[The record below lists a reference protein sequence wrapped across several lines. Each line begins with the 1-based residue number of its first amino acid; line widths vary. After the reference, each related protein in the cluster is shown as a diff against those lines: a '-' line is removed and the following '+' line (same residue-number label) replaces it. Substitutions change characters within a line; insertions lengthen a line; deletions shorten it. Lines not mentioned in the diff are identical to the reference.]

1 MKGGGT
7 CGWGPVQHPMGGG
20 LTQGPPGLAFALA
33 LAQALG
39 VGAEA
44 VLGRQL
50 VGAHEAVP
58 AEGRRSV
65 PPPPGADGVRVGG
78 SVPSPLP
85 LGYLLYSLLSE
96 PLSLP
101 LSVPSDGHWFTKG
114 VTISLESCA
123 SWGFS
128 HGISPVLWHTWG
140 GNGEQGG
147 PTTHRV
153 PWVNGG
159 TACPI
164 GHMEH

>member
-1 MKGGGT
+1 M
-7 CGWGPVQHPMGGG
+7 
-20 LTQGPPGLAFALA
+20 
-33 LAQALG
+33 
-39 VGAEA
+39 
-44 VLGRQL
+44 
-50 VGAHEAVP
+50 
-58 AEGRRSV
+58 
-65 PPPPGADGVRVGG
+65 RVGG

-147 PTTHRV
+147 PTTYRV